1 MQFLQPSYLW
11 GLVALAIPIAIHLW
25 SRKKVRTIKVG
36 SILFIPETKSNQSN
50 SIQLNEW
57 LLLVMRC
64 LIISLL
70 VSILAQPQLT
80 KNGIQQEVAYV
91 FEPSLLATQ
100 DGMNRFAQ
108 IPLEGRRLLQT
119 GFPEWEQGDA
129 INLEEFR
136 NYWQLAQ
143 EMDQIPTDSVVVF
156 TNAFAKALKG
166 KRPTLSTKINWIVI
180 DTESTGIEPLF
191 ARTVKDS
198 VEIISVRSET
208 SVLGLEKKLL
218 SSNNVAYTL
227 ARDSVSFETAKGKL
241 QVPVLARKPL
251 NISLVYDTNYN
262 AERIYF
268 EAAFRAI
275 EMYTNQEL
283 LLNVKAYEEGI
294 SLDGMDR
301 LIWLSDGQRVKSETP
316 TLVLAPDDLADRLI
330 RDSRSQNISIL
341 TQRLTPEVL
350 EKERFVGELLRWLEL
365 DKEIEREIK
374 RLDKRVVSQDQLET
388 NYIKKSDKQTRI
400 QMADLS
406 SALWILLVLLLI
418 GERIVAKLRKQ

>member
-64 LIISLL
+64 LIIGLL

-108 IPLEGRRLLQT
+108 IPREGRRLLQT
-119 GFPEWEQGDA
+119 GFPEWEQGDV
-129 INLEEFR
+129 INLEEFP

-143 EMDQIPTDSVVVF
+143 EMDQIPADSVVVF

-198 VEIISVRSET
+198 AEIISVRSET

-316 TLVLAPDDLADRLI
+316 TLALAPDDLADRLI
-330 RDSRSQNISIL
+330 RDSRFQNISFL
-341 TQRLTPEVL
+341 TQRLIPEVL
-350 EKERFVGELLRWLEL
+350 GKERFVGELLRWLEL
-365 DKEIEREIK
+365 DKEIETKIK
-374 RLDKRVVSQDQLET
+374 RLDKRVVSQYQLET
-388 NYIKKSDKQTRI
+388 NYIKKSNQQTRV

-406 SALWILLVLLLI
+406 SALWILLVVLLI
-418 GERIVAKLRKQ
+418 GERIVAKIRKQ

>member
-108 IPLEGRRLLQT
+108 IPREGRRLLQT
-119 GFPEWEQGDA
+119 GFPEWEQGDV
-129 INLEEFR
+129 INLEEFP

-143 EMDQIPTDSVVVF
+143 EMDQIPADSVVVF

-251 NISLVYDTNYN
+251 NILLVYDTNYN

-330 RDSRSQNISIL
+330 RDSRFQNISFL
-341 TQRLTPEVL
+341 TQRLIPEVL
-350 EKERFVGELLRWLEL
+350 GKERFVGELLRWLEL

-374 RLDKRVVSQDQLET
+374 RLDKRVVSQYQLET
-388 NYIKKSDKQTRI
+388 NYIKKSNQQTRV
-400 QMADLS
+400 QMADLYS
-406 SALWILLVLLLI
+406 VLWILLVVLLI

>member
-64 LIISLL
+64 LIIGLL

-108 IPLEGRRLLQT
+108 IPREGRRLLQT
-119 GFPEWEQGDA
+119 GFPEWEQGDV
-129 INLEEFR
+129 INLEEFP

-143 EMDQIPTDSVVVF
+143 EMDQIPADSVVVF

-166 KRPTLSTKINWIVI
+166 KRPTLSTKINWIAI
-180 DTESTGIEPLF
+180 DTESSGIEPLF

-198 VEIISVRSET
+198 AEIISVRSET

-316 TLVLAPDDLADRLI
+316 TLALAPDDLADRLI
-330 RDSRSQNISIL
+330 RDSRFQNISFL
-341 TQRLTPEVL
+341 TQRLIPEVL
-350 EKERFVGELLRWLEL
+350 GKERFVGELLRWLEL

-388 NYIKKSDKQTRI
+388 NYIKKSDKQTRV

-406 SALWILLVLLLI
+406 SALWILLVVLLI
-418 GERIVAKLRKQ
+418 GERIVAKIRKQ

>member
-1 MQFLQPSYLW
+1 MQFLQQSYLW

-36 SILFIPETKSNQSN
+36 SISFIPETKSNQSN

-57 LLLVMRC
+57 FLLVLRC
-64 LIISLL
+64 LIIGLL

-80 KNGIQQEVAYV
+80 KKAVQREVAYV

-100 DGMNRFAQ
+100 DGINRFAQ

-129 INLEEFR
+129 INLEEFP

-143 EMDQIPTDSVVVF
+143 EMDQIPADSVVVF

-166 KRPTLSTKINWIVI
+166 KRPTLSKKINWIVI

-301 LIWLSDGQRVKSETP
+301 LIWLSDAQRAKSETP

-330 RDSRSQNISIL
+330 SDSRFQNISML

-365 DKEIEREIK
+365 DKVIEREIK

-388 NYIKKSDKQTRI
+388 NYIKKSNQQTRV

-406 SALWILLVLLLI
+406 SALWILLVVLLI